1 MPLIIKNLSKEFSNR
16 KVVNKVSLKLEKGE
30 IMGLLGPNGAGK
42 TTLFY
47 MIAGLITP
55 DEGHITLDKMS
66 LTKKGIAERSKA
78 GISYLPQESSIF
90 RKLSVEENILSS
102 LEQRNKPSRGQIIK
116 ELDLILEEFGLSN
129 LRQSKGI
136 KLSGG
141 ERRRVE
147 IARSLAKNPSF
158 LLLDEPFAGIDP
170 IAVSELKQIFHN
182 LRKKNIG
189 ILISDHNVRETMK
202 ICDQVLIM
210 NEGKEIAVGEPNEVS
225 KNKLVKEVYL
235 GSDYSD

>member
-1 MPLIIKNLSKEFSNR
+1 MPLIINNLTKEFGKK
-16 KVVNKVSLKLEKGE
+16 KVVNEVSLKLEKGE

-42 TTLFY
+42 TSLFY

-55 DEGHITLDKMS
+55 DEGNITLNKTD
-66 LTKKGIAERSKA
+66 LTNKGVAERSKV
-78 GISYLPQESSIF
+78 GIYYLPQESSIF

-102 LEQRNKPSRGQIIK
+102 LEQRRKLSKKEMKK
-116 ELDLILEEFGLSN
+116 ELDLILEEFGLSD
-129 LRQSKGI
+129 LRNSKGI

-147 IARSLAKNPSF
+147 IARSLVKKPSF

-170 IAVSELKQIFHN
+170 IAVSELKEIFYN
-182 LRKKNIG
+182 LREKEIG
-189 ILISDHNVRETMK
+189 VLISDHNVRETMK

-210 NEGKEIAVGEPNEVS
+210 NEGKQIAVGEPNKVS

-235 GSDYSD
+235 GSDFLD